1 MGDRSEK
8 SKMLAGELYFAS
20 DPELVRERANARQLC
35 RRYNASMEDEPDLRL
50 HILQH
55 ILQELLGTVSEDVYI
70 EPNFKCDYG
79 YNIHLGK
86 NFYANFDLIILDVC
100 EVKIGDHCLIGP
112 RVSILTATHPI
123 DPALRRSGQ
132 ELGKPIA
139 IGNNVWIGGGAIINP
154 GVTIGDNVVIASG
167 AVVTKDVADGYIVG
181 GVPAKIL
188 KQVEASRGS

>member
-8 SKMLAGELYFAS
+8 SKMLAGELYRAL
-20 DPELVRERANARQLC
+20 DPYLIQERFKARKLC
-35 RRYNASMEDEPDLRL
+35 RRYNAATEDELDLRL
-50 HILQH
+50 R
-55 ILQELLGTVSEDVYI
+55 ILQELLGTVVEDVYI

-100 EVKIGDHCLIGP
+100 DVRIGDDCLIGP
-112 RVSILTATHPI
+112 RVSLLTATHPT
-123 DPALRRSGQ
+123 DPDLRRSGQ
-132 ELGKPIA
+132 EFGKPIA

-154 GVTIGDNVVIASG
+154 GVTLGDNVVVASG

-188 KQVEASRGS
+188 KQAEASRGS